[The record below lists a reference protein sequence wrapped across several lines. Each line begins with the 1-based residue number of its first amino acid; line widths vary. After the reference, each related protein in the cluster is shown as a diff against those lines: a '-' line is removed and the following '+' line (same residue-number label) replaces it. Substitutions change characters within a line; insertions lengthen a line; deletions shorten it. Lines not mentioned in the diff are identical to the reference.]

1 MRRPLI
7 DCTFCGDKQVPR
19 SQEDVIPLWLVDT
32 LRHISESHHPGVEPM
47 YVEHTYTNQEALAAD
62 VAEGREGR
70 RSDGRK
76 VRGAK
81 PVCDKLPD
89 VCEICNGGWMHHL
102 EEAVRPIIKGFIFGN
117 EKVLDPYQQFVIA
130 TWITKVCLGY
140 DAAYDD
146 RWIPEEMGTRRFY
159 ETGYPLFGMQ
169 AHIGHDPKIIPE
181 GALLHSRG
189 PRGRARRE
197 DGSTFDIIQFQFQF
211 DHLLLRAVINC
222 FDQVSVDKRMVGMG
236 WEVDSPHFVQVWPKL
251 GRVVWPSVEAR
262 AIAIKDSSGQNDTK
276 ISHDLTSDDSEVEF
290 RDD

>member
-1 MRRPLI
+1 
-7 DCTFCGDKQVPR
+7 
-19 SQEDVIPLWLVDT
+19 
-32 LRHISESHHPGVEPM
+32 M

-146 RWIPEEMGTRRFY
+146 RWIPEEMGTHRRFY

-276 ISHDLTSDDSEVEF
+276 IPHDLTSDDSEVEF